1 MMSVSILATSEE
13 EEEHHEV
20 DDHDKD
26 YFGHLVDGDV
36 AMPKTSQILLRQQ
49 LLQHYRFVVGRLKLR

>member
-1 MMSVSILATSEE
+1 MSESILETSEE
-13 EEEHHEV
+13 VEHHEV

>member
-1 MMSVSILATSEE
+1 MSESILATSE